1 MNKTLTQQEEKNSCW
16 SCIFII
22 IKCLLFLS
30 IWGNI
35 TWLIIL
41 IKYYKNSDPLIPI
54 LCIIISYALYFIFE
68 ICSPTLSLILSK
80 ITDEEYEKVKSEFI
94 QAAPDINFT
103 CFDEIYNGHKI
114 VSHKFPYKFC
124 MDNSDMPIFYLE
136 PGDKN
141 RKCFIK
147 LIINREI
154 LYNDDETH
162 NAFNQ
167 KKQEYSQE
175 IESGKRWVDIS
186 FFGLKNTYLITFEN
200 KCKFLN
206 CLVYIIFIFLT
217 LGELYELILYCNT
230 EKKTITI
237 RKIITIKD
245 EFKILP
251 NENESQNHIEN
262 RQDNRSNNETEIIL
276 HNNGNELTLKSTINK
291 YIFKSQN
298 ENESNRN
305 PENESYRNPENESYR
320 NPENESIIVS
330 KFSN

>member
-54 LCIIISYALYFIFE
+54 LCIIISYVLYFIFE
-68 ICSPTLSLILSK
+68 ICSPTLSLLLSK
-80 ITDEEYEKVKSEFI
+80 ITDEEYEKVKSDFI
-94 QAAPDINFT
+94 EAAPDINFT

-124 MDNSDMPIFYLE
+124 MDNSEMPIIYQE

-230 EKKTITI
+230 KKKTITI

-245 EFKILP
+245 ELKIP
-251 NENESQNHIEN
+251 AHIENESQN
-262 RQDNRSNNETEIIL
+262 SNETEQNNKNKSENEIIL
-276 HNNGNELTLKSTINK
+276 HNNGNKLMLKNSTRNQF
-291 YIFKSQN
+291 IFKSINSNYNQN
-298 ENESNRN
+298 EKESNRN
-305 PENESYRNPENESYR
+305 PENES
-320 NPENESIIVS
+320 ITIS
-330 KFSN
+330 KYSDKVLYEKK

>member
-1 MNKTLTQQEEKNSCW
+1 MNKTLIKKEEKNSYW

-22 IKCLLFLS
+22 IKFFLFLS

-35 TWLIIL
+35 AWLIIL

-54 LCIIISYALYFIFE
+54 LCIIISYVLYFIFE
-68 ICSPTLSLILSK
+68 ICSPTLSLLLSK
-80 ITDEEYEKVKSEFI
+80 ITDEEYEKVKSDFI

-245 EFKILP
+245 EFKIP
-251 NENESQNHIEN
+251 AHIENESQN
-262 RQDNRSNNETEIIL
+262 SNETEQNNKNNSENEIIL
-276 HNNGNELTLKSTINK
+276 HNNGNKLMLKNSTKNQF
-291 YIFKSQN
+291 IFKSINSNYNQN
-298 ENESNRN
+298 EKESNRN
-305 PENESYRNPENESYR
+305 PENES
-320 NPENESIIVS
+320 ITIS
-330 KFSN
+330 KYSDKVLYEKK

>member
-54 LCIIISYALYFIFE
+54 LCIIISYVLYFIFE

-80 ITDEEYEKVKSEFI
+80 ITDEEYEKVKSDFI

-245 EFKILP
+245 EFKIP
-251 NENESQNHIEN
+251 THIENESQN
-262 RQDNRSNNETEIIL
+262 SNETEQNNKNNSENEIIL
-276 HNNGNELTLKSTINK
+276 HNNGKKLMLKNSTRDQF
-291 YIFKSQN
+291 IFKSINSNYNQN
-298 ENESNRN
+298 EKESNRN
-305 PENESYRNPENESYR
+305 PENES
-320 NPENESIIVS
+320 ITIS
-330 KFSN
+330 KYSDKVLYEKK

>member
-54 LCIIISYALYFIFE
+54 LCIIISYVLYFIFE

-154 LYNDDETH
+154 LFNDDETH

-230 EKKTITI
+230 KKKTITI

-245 EFKILP
+245 EFKIP
-251 NENESQNHIEN
+251 THIENESQN
-262 RQDNRSNNETEIIL
+262 SNETEQNNKNNSENEIIL
-276 HNNGNELTLKSTINK
+276 HNNGKKLMLKNSTRNQF
-291 YIFKSQN
+291 IFKSINSNYNQN
-298 ENESNRN
+298 EKESNRN
-305 PENESYRNPENESYR
+305 PES
-320 NPENESIIVS
+320 ESITIS
-330 KFSN
+330 KYSDKVLYEKK

>member
-54 LCIIISYALYFIFE
+54 LCIIISYVLYFIFE

-154 LYNDDETH
+154 LFNDDETH

-245 EFKILP
+245 ELKIP
-251 NENESQNHIEN
+251 AHIENESQN
-262 RQDNRSNNETEIIL
+262 SNETEQNNKNKSENEIIL
-276 HNNGNELTLKSTINK
+276 HNNGKKLMLKNSTRNQF
-291 YIFKSQN
+291 IFKSINSNYNQN
-298 ENESNRN
+298 EKESNRN
-305 PENESYRNPENESYR
+305 PES
-320 NPENESIIVS
+320 ESITIS
-330 KFSN
+330 KYSDKVLYEKK